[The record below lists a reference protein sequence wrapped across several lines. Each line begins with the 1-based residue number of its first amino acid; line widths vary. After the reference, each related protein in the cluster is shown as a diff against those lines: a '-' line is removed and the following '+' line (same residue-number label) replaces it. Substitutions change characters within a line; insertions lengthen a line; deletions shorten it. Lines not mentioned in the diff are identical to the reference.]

1 MVPWAVEIM
10 PLICVSVEELG
21 SVHTAVPAVFGPR
34 LGLVPEPA
42 PPAPAVGVG
51 STANAALAPPMT
63 ATVVTTTTAA
73 PTSRDDALVN
83 LEG

>member
-10 PLICVSVEELG
+10 PLIWLSVALG

-34 LGLVPEPA
+34 LALVPA

-73 PTSRDDALVN
+73 PTSRDDALEN